1 MSEIA
6 VPISKKLFL
15 PINFKYSTWDEL
27 LPFFNELNSREITN
41 LPSLQNWLIDK
52 SELEA
57 FLQEDLGW
65 RYIKQTCDTNSETK
79 RNSLHFFIQEI
90 EPFIANFTNL
100 FNKKLLNSPF
110 LDQLSKE
117 KYGVYMRGIK
127 KEVELF
133 REENIPL
140 FTEIQTLSN
149 DYGQIMGGLSVE
161 VDGKV
166 LTFQQA
172 SNYLKL
178 QDREKRKEVYLKINE
193 SRIAEKE
200 RLEDLFDKLIKLRHQ
215 VAINAGYLNFRD
227 YMFDALGR
235 FDYTK
240 EQCLNFH
247 DSVER
252 LIVPIIEKYES
263 ARKQKLG
270 YEKLHLWDMDVDA
283 DNLPA
288 LKPYETGEE
297 LIQKTIACFNSVEP
311 SFGKV
316 IEIMQQK
323 GHLDLDSRLGKAP
336 GGYNYPLFLSG
347 LPFIFMNS
355 AGNLRDMVTMMHE
368 GGHAIHSWLSKDLE
382 LTGFKS
388 TPSEIAEVASM
399 AMELIS
405 MEHWEVFFQDPE
417 DLKRAKKYQLEKIL
431 SILPWIATID
441 AFQHWIYENPNHT
454 REERLKQW
462 LLTHRRFS
470 GNVLDRT
477 EFPEFEAYSWH
488 RQLHLFE
495 VPFYYIEYGI
505 AQLGAIGVWRNYKL
519 NQQKALNQYKDS
531 LSEGYL
537 KTLPDLYNIA
547 GVKFDF
553 SSENVSH
560 LIKFVG
566 EEQAKLE

>member
-1 MSEIA
+1 MSELYSPLKINA
-6 VPISKKLFL
+6 FL
-15 PINFKYSTWDEL
+15 PKGFSYSTWEQL
-27 LPFFNELNSREITN
+27 LPYFEELNSREIPN
-41 LPSLQNWLIDK
+41 LVSLQNWLIDK

-65 RYIKQTCDTNSETK
+65 RYIKQTCDTNSEEK

-90 EPFIANFTNL
+90 EPHTANFTNL
-100 FNKKLLNSPF
+100 FNKKFLNSPF
-110 LDQLSKE
+110 LNELSID
-117 KYGVYMRGIK
+117 KYGVYIRGIK
-127 KEVELF
+127 KEVEIF

-140 FTEIQTLSN
+140 FTEIQTLAN
-149 DYGQIMGGLSVE
+149 EYGQIMGGLSVE

-172 SNYLKL
+172 ANYLKL
-178 QDREKRKEVYLKINE
+178 PDREKRKEVYLKINN

-215 VAINAGYLNFRD
+215 VAKNAGYANFRD

-235 FDYTK
+235 FDYTSQ
-240 EQCLNFH
+240 QCLDFH
-247 DSVER
+247 DSVQQ
-252 LIVPIIEKYES
+252 LIVPIVEKYETT
-263 ARKQKLG
+263 RKEKLG
-270 YEKLHLWDMDVDA
+270 YERLYLWDMDVDA

-288 LKPYETGEE
+288 LKPYETGED
-297 LIQKTIACFNSVEP
+297 LIRKTIDCFNDVDP

-336 GGYNYPLFLSG
+336 GGYNYPLYQSG

-355 AGNLRDMVTMMHE
+355 AGNIRDMVTMMHE

-382 LTGFKS
+382 LTGFKN

-405 MEHWEVFFQDPE
+405 MEHWEVFFGNSE

-431 SILPWIATID
+431 SILPWIAAID

-454 REERLKQW
+454 REERLNEW
-462 LLTHRRFS
+462 LKTHRRFS
-470 GNVLDRT
+470 GNVLDRS

-519 NQQKALNQYKDS
+519 NPEKALNQYKNS

-537 KTLPDLYNIA
+537 KTLPDLYKTA

-553 SSENVSH
+553 SSENVSE
-560 LIKFVG
+560 LVKFVS
-566 EEQAKLE
+566 EEQSKLD

>member
-27 LPFFNELNSREITN
+27 LPLFNELNLREITN
-41 LPSLQNWLIDK
+41 LASLQNWLIDK

-90 EPFIANFTNL
+90 EPHIANFTNL
-100 FNKKLLNSPF
+100 FNKQLLNSPF

-117 KYGVYMRGIK
+117 KYGVYIRGIK

-215 VAINAGYLNFRD
+215 VALNAGYLNFRD

-270 YEKLHLWDMDVDA
+270 YEKLHPWDMDVDA

-355 AGNLRDMVTMMHE
+355 AGNIRDMVTMMHE

-454 REERLKQW
+454 REERLNQW
-462 LLTHRRFS
+462 LLTYRRFS

-553 SSENVSH
+553 SSENVSQ

-566 EEQAKLE
+566 EEQTKLE

>member
-1 MSEIA
+1 
-6 VPISKKLFL
+6 
-15 PINFKYSTWDEL
+15 
-27 LPFFNELNSREITN
+27 
-41 LPSLQNWLIDK
+41 
-52 SELEA
+52 
-57 FLQEDLGW
+57 
-65 RYIKQTCDTNSETK
+65 
-79 RNSLHFFIQEI
+79 
-90 EPFIANFTNL
+90 
-100 FNKKLLNSPF
+100 
-110 LDQLSKE
+110 
-117 KYGVYMRGIK
+117 
-127 KEVELF
+127 VELF

-140 FTEIQTLSN
+140 LTEIQTLAN
-149 DYGQIMGGLSVE
+149 EYGQIMGGLSVE

-178 QDREKRKEVYLKINE
+178 PDRDKRKEVYLKINN
-193 SRIAEKE
+193 SRIAEKDK
-200 RLEDLFDKLIKLRHQ
+200 LEGLFDKLIQLRHQ
-215 VAINAGYLNFRD
+215 VAVNAGYANYRD

-235 FDYTK
+235 FDYTSQ
-240 EQCLNFH
+240 QCLDFH
-247 DSVER
+247 HSVEN
-252 LIVPIIEKYES
+252 LIVPIVENYELT
-263 ARKQKLG
+263 RKEKLG
-270 YEKLHLWDMDVDA
+270 YDNLYPWDMDVDA

-288 LKPYETGEE
+288 LKPYETGED
-297 LIQKTIACFNSVEP
+297 LIKKTIDCFNKVDP

-316 IEIMQQK
+316 IEIMAEK

-336 GGYNYPLFLSG
+336 GGYNYPLYLSG

-355 AGNLRDMVTMMHE
+355 AGNIRDMVTMMHE

-382 LTGFKS
+382 LTGFKN

-405 MEHWEVFFQDPE
+405 MEHWEVFFENSE

-441 AFQHWIYENPNHT
+441 AFQHWLYENPNHS
-454 REERLKQW
+454 REERLNQW
-462 LLTHRRFS
+462 LLTYRRFS
-470 GNVLDRT
+470 GNIIDRS
-477 EFPEFEAYSWH
+477 EYQEFEAYSWH

-519 NQQKALNQYKDS
+519 NPDKALNQYKDS

-537 KTLPDLYNIA
+537 KTLPELYSIA

-553 SSENVSH
+553 SSENVSE
-560 LIKFVG
+560 LVKFVSK
-566 EEQAKLE
+566 EQSKFD

>member
-41 LPSLQNWLIDK
+41 LASLQNWLIDK

-90 EPFIANFTNL
+90 EPHIANFTNL
-100 FNKKLLNSPF
+100 FNKKLLDSPF

-161 VDGKV
+161 VDGKI

-178 QDREKRKEVYLKINE
+178 QDRQKRKEVYLKINE

-215 VAINAGYLNFRD
+215 VSLNAGYLNFRD

-240 EQCLNFH
+240 EQCFDFH
-247 DSVER
+247 DSVEQ
-252 LIVPIIEKYES
+252 LIVPIVEKYES

-270 YEKLHLWDMDVDA
+270 YEKLHPWDMDVDA

-355 AGNLRDMVTMMHE
+355 AGNIRDMVTMMHE

-382 LTGFKS
+382 LTGFKN

-454 REERLKQW
+454 REERLNQW
-462 LLTHRRFS
+462 LLTYRRFS

-553 SSENVSH
+553 SSENVSQ

>member
-1 MSEIA
+1 MSEISS
-6 VPISKKLFL
+6 PPKINTFL
-15 PINFKYSTWDEL
+15 PKGFSYSTWEQL
-27 LPFFNELNSREITN
+27 LPHFEELNNREIPN
-41 LPSLQNWLIDK
+41 LTSLQNWLIDK

-65 RYIKQTCDTNSETK
+65 RYIKQTCDTNSEEK

-90 EPFIANFTNL
+90 EPHIANFTNL

-110 LDQLSKE
+110 LKELSNE
-117 KYGVYMRGIK
+117 KYGVYIRGIK
-127 KEVELF
+127 KEVEIF
-133 REENIPL
+133 REKNIPL
-140 FTEIQTLSN
+140 FTEIQTLAN
-149 DYGQIMGGLSVE
+149 EYGQIMGGLFVE
-161 VDGKV
+161 VDGKT

-172 SNYLKL
+172 ANYLKL
-178 QDREKRKEVYLKINE
+178 PDREKRKEVYLKINN
-193 SRIAEKE
+193 SRIAEKQ
-200 RLEDLFDKLIKLRHQ
+200 RLEDLFDKLIKLRHN
-215 VAINAGYLNFRD
+215 VANNAGYANFRD

-235 FDYTK
+235 FDYTAQ
-240 EQCLNFH
+240 QCIDFH
-247 DSVER
+247 HSVEH
-252 LIVPIIEKYES
+252 LIVPIVEKYETS
-263 ARKQKLG
+263 RKEKLG
-270 YEKLHLWDMDVDA
+270 FENLYPWDIDVDA

-297 LIQKTIACFNSVEP
+297 LIKKTIDCFNTVDP

-336 GGYNYPLFLSG
+336 GGYNYPLYLSG

-355 AGNLRDMVTMMHE
+355 AGNIRDMVTMMHE

-382 LTGFKS
+382 LTGFKN

-405 MEHWEVFFQDPE
+405 MEHWEVFFENSE

-431 SILPWIATID
+431 SILPWIAAID

-454 REERLKQW
+454 HEERLNEW
-462 LLTHRRFS
+462 LKTHRRFS
-470 GNVLDRT
+470 GNVLDRS
-477 EFPEFEAYSWH
+477 EYPEFEAYNWH

-519 NQQKALNQYKDS
+519 NPEKALNQYKNS

-537 KTLPDLYNIA
+537 KTLPELYKIA

-553 SSENVSH
+553 SSENVSE
-560 LIKFVG
+560 LVKFVA
-566 EEQAKLE
+566 EEESKLN

>member
-1 MSEIA
+1 MSELST
-6 VPISKKLFL
+6 PFTLHSFL
-15 PINFKYSTWDEL
+15 PKNFTYSTWDEL
-27 LPFFNELNSREITN
+27 LPYFNVLKDSEIS
-41 LPSLQNWLIDK
+41 SLSSLESWLVNK

-65 RYIKQTCDTNSETK
+65 RYIKQTCDTNNEEK

-90 EPFIANFTNL
+90 EPHIANFFNL
-100 FNKKLLNSPF
+100 FNKKLLSSPF
-110 LDQLSKE
+110 LNELSQE
-117 KYGVYMRGIK
+117 KYGVYLRGIK
-127 KEVELF
+127 KEVQLF

-140 FTEIQTLSN
+140 LTEIQTLAN
-149 DYGQIMGGLSVE
+149 EYGQIMGGLSVE

-178 QDREKRKEVYLKINE
+178 PDRDKRKEVYLKINN
-193 SRIAEKE
+193 SRIAEKDK
-200 RLEDLFDKLIKLRHQ
+200 LEGLFDKLIQLRHQ
-215 VAINAGYLNFRD
+215 VAVNAGYANYRD

-235 FDYTK
+235 FDYTSQ
-240 EQCLNFH
+240 QCLDFH
-247 DSVER
+247 HSVEN
-252 LIVPIIEKYES
+252 LIVPIVENYELT
-263 ARKQKLG
+263 RKEKLG
-270 YEKLHLWDMDVDA
+270 YDNLYPWDMDVDA

-288 LKPYETGEE
+288 LKPYETGED
-297 LIQKTIACFNSVEP
+297 LIKKTIDCFNNVDP

-316 IEIMQQK
+316 IEIMAEK

-336 GGYNYPLFLSG
+336 GGYNYPLYLSG

-355 AGNLRDMVTMMHE
+355 AGNIRDMVTMMHE

-382 LTGFKS
+382 LTGFKN

-405 MEHWEVFFQDPE
+405 MEHWEVFFENSE

-441 AFQHWIYENPNHT
+441 AFQHWLYENPNHS
-454 REERLKQW
+454 REERLNQW
-462 LLTHRRFS
+462 LLTYRRFS
-470 GNVLDRT
+470 GNIIDRS
-477 EFPEFEAYSWH
+477 EYQEFEAYSWH

-519 NQQKALNQYKDS
+519 NPDKALNQYKDS

-537 KTLPDLYNIA
+537 KTLPELYSIA

-553 SSENVSH
+553 SSENVSE
-560 LIKFVG
+560 LVKFVS
-566 EEQAKLE
+566 EEQSKFD

>member
-1 MSEIA
+1 MSELSA
-6 VPISKKLFL
+6 SVSLHSFL
-15 PINFKYSTWDEL
+15 PKDFNYTSWNEL
-27 LPFFNELNSREITN
+27 LPYFNELNDREITN
-41 LPSLQNWLIDK
+41 LSALQNWLIDK

-65 RYIKQTCDTNSETK
+65 RYIKQTCDTNSEEK
-79 RNSLHFFIQEI
+79 RNSLLFFIQEI
-90 EPFIANFTNL
+90 EPHIANFTNL
-100 FNKKLLNSPF
+100 FNKKLLSSAF
-110 LDQLSKE
+110 LDELSKE
-117 KYGVYMRGIK
+117 KYGVYIRGIK

-133 REENIPL
+133 REENIHL
-140 FTEIQTLSN
+140 FTEIQTLAN
-149 DYGQIMGGLSVE
+149 EYGQIMGDLSVE

-178 QDREKRKEVYLKINE
+178 PDREKRKEVYLKINN
-193 SRIAEKE
+193 SRIAEKD
-200 RLEDLFDKLIKLRHQ
+200 RLEDLFDKLINLRHQ
-215 VAINAGYLNFRD
+215 VALNAGYANFRD

-235 FDYTK
+235 FDYTPQ
-240 EQCLNFH
+240 QCLDFH
-247 DSVER
+247 NSVEH
-252 LIVPIIEKYES
+252 LIVPIVEQYELNRKEKLSY
-263 ARKQKLG
+263 QKL
-270 YEKLHLWDMDVDA
+270 YPWDMDVDA
-283 DNLPA
+283 DNLPP

-297 LIQKTIACFNSVEP
+297 LIKKTIRCFNKIDP

-316 IEIMQQK
+316 IEIMEQK

-336 GGYNYPLFLSG
+336 GGYNYPLYQSG

-355 AGNLRDMVTMMHE
+355 AANIRDMVTMMHE

-382 LTGFKS
+382 LTGFKN

-405 MEHWEVFFQDPE
+405 MEHWEVFFENPE

-441 AFQHWIYENPNHT
+441 AFQHWLYENPKHS
-454 REERLKQW
+454 REERLNQW
-462 LLTHRRFS
+462 LVTYKRFS
-470 GNVLDRT
+470 GKVIDRS
-477 EFPEFEAYSWH
+477 EFPDFEAYNWQ

-519 NQQKALNQYKDS
+519 NQEKALNQYKES

-537 KTLPDLYNIA
+537 KTLPNLYNLA

-553 SSENVSH
+553 SSDNVSE
-560 LIKFVG
+560 LLNFVAL
-566 EEQAKLE
+566 EQSKLD